1 MARPLPDSIDE
12 TQKLLASGDYVADR
26 SLATSLFLAL
36 AMRRPLFLEGEAGVG
51 KTEIGKVIAQG
62 LGRELIRLQCYEGL
76 DIAQAAYEWN
86 YSRQMIEIRLA
97 EAAGEKSKEKLAAD
111 IYSEKFLIKRP
122 LARAL
127 EGDSPVLLIDELD
140 RTDEPFEA
148 YLLEVLS
155 DWQITIPEVGTLR
168 ASEPPI
174 VVITSNR
181 TREIHDA
188 VKRRAWSARRGPRPL
203 PEHRMR
209 AMSFFRRLL
218 GGKHDGV
225 EQPTQNLLSL
235 CDALLSERGEYASA
249 SLAREALVAYQG
261 LDERQRDA
269 FYDALAR
276 QYSPSAEAVSRAAAA
291 YQAEPTPENLL
302 RLQNSVEPAR
312 QELFRRLNMAPGGTA
327 ALVEMRRRLL
337 TRLETHPHWRAI
349 DLDLMHLLRSW
360 FNRGFLRLERI
371 DWRTSALVLEKLIQY
386 EALHALHGWRDL
398 RRRLE
403 SDRRCFAFFH
413 PQLPD
418 EPIIFIEV
426 ALARGMSAH
435 VQPLLDVGS
444 PVGTLANVDCAMFYS
459 ITNCQEGLRGISFGN
474 LLIKQVAEDLKR
486 EFPHLRR
493 FATLSPIP
501 GFRRWLDENRMR
513 VAVGA
518 EGKERLALLSRLEDP
533 AWQFG
538 EVPEAL
544 QSLLMRLCAYYLLN
558 AKQGLEPLDAVA
570 RFHLGNGAALERLNW
585 MGDCSEQGMSRSAGL
600 MVNYVYWLAEVERNH
615 ERYFREHHIV
625 ASPLVEKLARECPL
639 GAQAEK
645 GAAA

>member
-1 MARPLPDSIDE
+1 M
-12 TQKLLASGDYVADR
+12 G
-26 SLATSLFLAL
+26 ATSFL
-36 AMRRPLFLEGEAGVG
+36 
-51 KTEIGKVIAQG
+51 
-62 LGRELIRLQCYEGL
+62 
-76 DIAQAAYEWN
+76 
-86 YSRQMIEIRLA
+86 
-97 EAAGEKSKEKLAAD
+97 
-111 IYSEKFLIKRP
+111 
-122 LARAL
+122 
-127 EGDSPVLLIDELD
+127 
-140 RTDEPFEA
+140 
-148 YLLEVLS
+148 
-155 DWQITIPEVGTLR
+155 
-168 ASEPPI
+168 
-174 VVITSNR
+174 
-181 TREIHDA
+181 
-188 VKRRAWSARRGPRPL
+188 
-203 PEHRMR
+203 
-209 AMSFFRRLL
+209 RRLL
-218 GGKHDGV
+218 GGRPEGIERRTRDLVALCEALLAERV
-225 EQPTQNLLSL
+225 EFAGAALAR
-235 CDALLSERGEYASA
+235 DALLAYQQLDARCREEFFDV
-249 SLAREALVAYQG
+249 LARA
-261 LDERQRDA
+261 
-269 FYDALAR
+269 
-276 QYSPSAEAVSRAAAA
+276 YSPAPEAVGAAADA
-291 YQAEPTPENLL
+291 YRADPSPGNLI
-302 RLQNSVEPAR
+302 RLQETVEPAR
-312 QELFRRLNMAPGGTA
+312 QELFRRLNMPPGGTA
-327 ALVEMRRRLL
+327 ALVEMRRRLMQSAQ
-337 TRLETHPHWRAI
+337 EKPSWRVI
-349 DLDLMHLLRSW
+349 DADLLHLLRSW

-371 DWRTSALVLEKLIQY
+371 DWRTSAIVLEKLIQY
-386 EALHALHGWRDL
+386 EAVHAIHGWRDL

-486 EFPHLRR
+486 ELPHLRR

-533 AWQFG
+533 AWHLG

-544 QSLLMRLCAYYLLN
+544 QSPLMRLCAYYLLN

-585 MGDCSEQGMSRSAGL
+585 MGDASEQGMSRSAGL
-600 MVNYVYWLAEVERNH
+600 MVNYVYWLAELESNH

-639 GAQAEK
+639 GRDAEK